1 MKTRTITSHSFFWA
15 ALCLSIIYTN
25 SAHAIFL
32 GQIDDFTDGTTGNWA
47 IGNLSSPFAPVN
59 ISSGGPFEITESP
72 DAFLQLSSSGISG
85 AGSKLVSF
93 NINQWT
99 GDFIGAGVTGI
110 SLYFNNTGSN
120 PVTMRLGFFGADSTF
135 STQQGF
141 SINPGSGWQEFSFNL
156 TAEDVILLTG
166 TASFAQG
173 FANITEMRI
182 LSSATPAFSGDVI
195 AATVGVD
202 NITAIP
208 EPSSIFLLLAGT
220 AGWALAWRIKVK
232 RV

>member
-1 MKTRTITSHSFFWA
+1 MNHKIPAVWLGLCALA
-15 ALCLSIIYTN
+15 ALPLT
-25 SAHAIFL
+25 AKAIFL
-32 GQIDDFTDGTTGNWA
+32 GQIDDFTDGSTGDWA

-59 ISSGGPFEITESP
+59 ISSGGPFDASGSP
-72 DAFLQLSSSGISG
+72 DAFLQLSSSGASG

-99 GDFIGAGVTGI
+99 EDFIGAGVTGI

-120 PVTMRLGFFGADSTF
+120 AVTMRLGFFGADSTF

-141 SINPGSGWQEFSFNL
+141 SINPGSGWQEFSFDL
-156 TAEDVILLTG
+156 TADDVVLLTG
-166 TASFAQG
+166 SASFAEG
-173 FANITEMRI
+173 FANIVEMRI
-182 LSSATPAFSGDVI
+182 LSSANPAFSGDLI

-208 EPSSIFLLLAGT
+208 EPSSIFLLLMGT

-232 RV
+232 RA